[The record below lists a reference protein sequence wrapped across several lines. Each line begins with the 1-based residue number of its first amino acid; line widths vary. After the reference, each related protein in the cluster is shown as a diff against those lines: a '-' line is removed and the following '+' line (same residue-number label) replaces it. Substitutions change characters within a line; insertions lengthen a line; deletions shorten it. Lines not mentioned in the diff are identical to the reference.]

1 MEANTKTG
9 GPIQGLK
16 IVELAGI
23 GPAPLCCSL
32 LSDLGATIIRV
43 DRNNDPQLGVPRD
56 RRTDLLRRGRDSVSV
71 DLKQEEGVR
80 ITLRLISDADV
91 LIDPFRPGTTE
102 KLGLGPDVCFNRNP
116 RLIYARM
123 TGWGQT
129 GPLAHAAGHDLN
141 YLSLTG
147 IVHAIGSKK
156 TPIPPLNVVAD
167 MGGGAMSMA
176 LGILAGVYE
185 ARNSGVGQV
194 VDIAMTEGSAYLAL
208 AMYGMAAVGDY
219 SHERED
225 NILDGGAPF
234 YRCYET
240 KDNKFVSV
248 ASIEAKFYDLL
259 LEKTGLKG
267 ERNLPDQLDKTA
279 WPEMSLRFEKIF
291 KTKTRDEWCSIM
303 EGSDVCFAP
312 VLTFNEAPNHPHNQ
326 ARGTFVNVEGVPQPN
341 PAPRFSKT
349 PGYVKGAPPEV
360 GGNTREGLMSWG
372 FQQAEVDELFRTGV
386 VGWKEDTPNGAE

>member
-1 MEANTKTG
+1 MKADIKTG
-9 GPIQGLK
+9 GPLVGLK

-32 LSDLGATIIRV
+32 MSDLGATIIRV
-43 DRNNDPQLGVPRD
+43 DRNNDPQLGVPSD
-56 RRTDLLRRGRDSVSV
+56 RRTDLLRRGRDSVSI
-71 DLKQEEGVR
+71 DLKREEGVR
-80 ITLRLISDADV
+80 ATLRLISDADV

-102 KLGLGPDVCFNRNP
+102 KLGLGPDECFRGNP

-129 GPLAHAAGHDLN
+129 GPLAQAAGHDLN

-176 LGILAGVYE
+176 LGIMAGVYE
-185 ARNSGVGQV
+185 ARNSGTGQV

-219 SHERED
+219 SHERQD

-240 KDNKFVSV
+240 RDNKFVSV

-267 ERNLPDQLDKTA
+267 EDDLPDQFDKGS
-279 WPEMSLRFEKIF
+279 WPEMCSRFEEIF
-291 KTKTRDEWCSIM
+291 KTKTRQEWCDLM
-303 EGSDVCFAP
+303 EGTDVCFAP
-312 VLTFNEAPNHPHNQ
+312 VLTFNEAPDHPHNK
-326 ARGTFVNVEGVPQPN
+326 ARGTFVDVEGILQPN

-349 PGYVKGAPPEV
+349 PGSVKGAAPEV
-360 GGNTREGLMSWG
+360 GINTRDGLVSWG
-372 FQQAEVDELFRTGV
+372 FEPSEVDELLRTGV
-386 VGWKEDTPNGAE
+386 VGWKEDSQHRSR

>member
-1 MEANTKTG
+1 MSAGNG
-9 GPIQGLK
+9 NVGPLAGLK

-32 LSDLGATIIRV
+32 MSDLGADVLRI
-43 DRNNDPQLGVPRD
+43 DRHFDAKLGVPRD
-56 RRTDLLRRGRDSVSV
+56 RRTDLLRRGRKSVSI
-71 DLKQEEGVR
+71 DLKNIKGIQTVM
-80 ITLRLISDADV
+80 RLIEGADV
-91 LIDPFRPGTTE
+91 LVDPFRPGVTE
-102 KLGLGPDVCFNRNP
+102 KLGIGPDECFTSNRK
-116 RLIYARM
+116 LIYARM

-147 IVHAIGSKK
+147 IVHAIGSKEMP
-156 TPIPPLNVVAD
+156 TPPLNVVAD

-185 ARNSGVGQV
+185 ARNSGEGQV
-194 VDIAMTEGSAYLAL
+194 VDISMTEGSAYLAL

-219 SHERED
+219 SHERQD

-240 KDNKFVSV
+240 RDGKFVSI

-259 LEKTGLKG
+259 LEKTGIKG
-267 ERNLPDQLDKTA
+267 QENLPAQFDKTQ
-279 WPEMSLRFEKIF
+279 WPEMNIRFEAVF
-291 KTKTRDEWCSIM
+291 KTKTRDEWCEIM

-312 VLTFNEAPNHPHNQ
+312 VLTFNEAPDHPHNK
-326 ARGTFVNVEGVPQPN
+326 ARGTFVDVEGVLQPN
-341 PAPRFSKT
+341 PAPRFSRT
-349 PGYVKGAPPEV
+349 PGSVKGAAPDY
-360 GGNTREGLMSWG
+360 GQNTGDGLLEWG
-372 FQQAEVDELFRTGV
+372 FGAAEIDELMKENV
-386 VGWKEDTPNGAE
+386 VGWQDQG

>member
-1 MEANTKTG
+1 MSTG
-9 GPIQGLK
+9 NGNVGPLSGLR
-16 IVELAGI
+16 ILELAGI

-32 LSDLGATIIRV
+32 MSDLGADVLRV
-43 DRNNDPQLGVPRD
+43 DRTFDSKLGVTRD
-56 RRTDLLRRGRDSVSV
+56 RRTDLLRRGRKSVSI
-71 DLKQEEGVR
+71 DLKHVKGIETVM
-80 ITLRLISDADV
+80 RLTEDADV
-91 LIDPFRPGTTE
+91 LVDPFRPGVTE
-102 KLGLGPDVCFNRNP
+102 KLGIGPEECFPRNKK
-116 RLIYARM
+116 LIYARM

-129 GPLAHAAGHDLN
+129 GPLALAAGHDLN

-147 IVHAIGSKK
+147 IVHAIGPKELP
-156 TPIPPLNVVAD
+156 TPPLNVVAD

-185 ARNSGVGQV
+185 ARNSGEGQV
-194 VDIAMTEGSAYLAL
+194 IDISMTEGSAYLAL

-219 SHERED
+219 SHERQD

-240 KDNKFVSV
+240 KDGKFISV

-267 ERNLPDQLDKTA
+267 QKNLPAQHDKA
-279 WPEMSLRFEKIF
+279 HWPEMHLRFESIF
-291 KTKTRDEWCSIM
+291 KTKTRDEWCEIM

-326 ARGTFVNVEGVPQPN
+326 ARNTFADVEGVFQPN
-341 PAPRFSKT
+341 PAPRFSRT
-349 PGYVKGAPPEV
+349 PGSVKGSAP
-360 GGNTREGLMSWG
+360 GYGQNTRDGLLGWG
-372 FQQAEVDELFRTGV
+372 FREEEIDSLEEENI
-386 VGWKEDTPNGAE
+386 VGWQEED

>member
-1 MEANTKTG
+1 MSAGNGNG
-9 GPIQGLK
+9 GPLAGLK

-32 LSDLGATIIRV
+32 MSDLGADVLRI
-43 DRNNDPQLGVPRD
+43 DRNLDAKLGVPRD
-56 RRTDLLRRGRDSVSV
+56 RRTDLVRRGRKSVSI
-71 DLKQEEGVR
+71 DLKNIKGVQ
-80 ITLRLISDADV
+80 TAMRLIEGADV
-91 LIDPFRPGTTE
+91 LVDPFRPGVTE
-102 KLGLGPDVCFNRNP
+102 KLGLGPDECFASNRK
-116 RLIYARM
+116 LIYARM

-147 IVHAIGSKK
+147 IVHAIGPKEIP
-156 TPIPPLNVVAD
+156 TPPLNVVAD

-185 ARNSGVGQV
+185 TRNSGEGQV
-194 VDIAMTEGSAYLAL
+194 VDISMTEGSAYLAL

-219 SHERED
+219 SHERQD

-240 KDNKFVSV
+240 KDGKFVSI

-259 LEKTGLKG
+259 LEKTGIKG
-267 ERNLPDQLDKTA
+267 QETLPGQFDKTQ
-279 WPEMSLRFEKIF
+279 WPEMHARFEAVF
-291 KTKTRDEWCSIM
+291 KTKTREEWCEIM

-312 VLTFNEAPNHPHNQ
+312 VLTFNEAPDHPHNKV
-326 ARGTFVNVEGVPQPN
+326 RGTFVDVEGVLQPN
-341 PAPRFSKT
+341 PAPRFSRT
-349 PGYVKGAPPEV
+349 PGSVKGVAPDY
-360 GGNTREGLMSWG
+360 GQNTRDGLLEWG
-372 FQQAEVDELFRTGV
+372 FGAAEIDELMKENV
-386 VGWKEDTPNGAE
+386 VGWQEKD

>member
-1 MEANTKTG
+1 MSAGNGNG
-9 GPIQGLK
+9 GPLAGLK

-32 LSDLGATIIRV
+32 MSDLGADVLRI
-43 DRNNDPQLGVPRD
+43 DRNLDAKLGVPRD
-56 RRTDLLRRGRDSVSV
+56 RRTDLVRRGRKSVSI
-71 DLKQEEGVR
+71 DLKNIKGVQ
-80 ITLRLISDADV
+80 TAMRLIEGADV
-91 LIDPFRPGTTE
+91 LVDPFRPGVTE
-102 KLGLGPDVCFNRNP
+102 KLGLGPDECFASNRK
-116 RLIYARM
+116 LIYARM

-147 IVHAIGSKK
+147 IVHAIGPKEIP
-156 TPIPPLNVVAD
+156 TPPLNVVAD

-185 ARNSGVGQV
+185 TRNSGEGQV
-194 VDIAMTEGSAYLAL
+194 VDISMTEGSAYLAL

-219 SHERED
+219 SHERQD

-240 KDNKFVSV
+240 KDGKFVSI

-259 LEKTGLKG
+259 LEKTGIKG
-267 ERNLPDQLDKTA
+267 QETLPGQFDKTQ
-279 WPEMSLRFEKIF
+279 WPEMHARFEAVF
-291 KTKTRDEWCSIM
+291 KTKTREEWCEIM

-312 VLTFNEAPNHPHNQ
+312 VLTFNEAPDHPHNKV
-326 ARGTFVNVEGVPQPN
+326 RGTFVDVEGVLQPN
-341 PAPRFSKT
+341 PAPRFSRT
-349 PGYVKGAPPEV
+349 PGSVKGVAPNY
-360 GGNTREGLMSWG
+360 GQNTRDGLLEWG
-372 FQQAEVDELFRTGV
+372 FGAAEIDELMKENV
-386 VGWKEDTPNGAE
+386 VGWQEKD

>member
-1 MEANTKTG
+1 MSAGNGNG
-9 GPIQGLK
+9 GPLAGLK

-32 LSDLGATIIRV
+32 MSDLGADVLRI
-43 DRNNDPQLGVPRD
+43 DRNLDAKLGVPRD
-56 RRTDLLRRGRDSVSV
+56 RRTDLVRRGRKSVSI
-71 DLKQEEGVR
+71 DLKNIKGVQ
-80 ITLRLISDADV
+80 TAMRLIEGADV
-91 LIDPFRPGTTE
+91 LVDPFRPGVTE
-102 KLGLGPDVCFNRNP
+102 KLGLGPDECFASNRK
-116 RLIYARM
+116 LIYARM

-147 IVHAIGSKK
+147 IVHAIGPKEIP
-156 TPIPPLNVVAD
+156 TPPLNVVAD

-185 ARNSGVGQV
+185 ARNSGEGQV
-194 VDIAMTEGSAYLAL
+194 VDISMTEGSAYLAL

-219 SHERED
+219 SHERQD

-240 KDNKFVSV
+240 KDGKFVSI

-259 LEKTGLKG
+259 LEKTGIKG
-267 ERNLPDQLDKTA
+267 QETLPGQFDKTQ
-279 WPEMSLRFEKIF
+279 WPEMHARFEAVF
-291 KTKTRDEWCSIM
+291 KTKTREEWCEIM

-312 VLTFNEAPNHPHNQ
+312 VLTFNEAPDHPHNKV
-326 ARGTFVNVEGVPQPN
+326 RGTFVDVEGVLQPN
-341 PAPRFSKT
+341 PAPRFSRT
-349 PGYVKGAPPEV
+349 PGSVKGVAPDY
-360 GGNTREGLMSWG
+360 GQNTRDGLLEWG
-372 FQQAEVDELFRTGV
+372 FGAAEIDELMKANV
-386 VGWKEDTPNGAE
+386 VGWQEKD

>member
-1 MEANTKTG
+1 MSVGNG
-9 GPIQGLK
+9 NVGPLAGLK

-32 LSDLGATIIRV
+32 MSDLGADVLRI
-43 DRNNDPQLGVPRD
+43 DRHFDAKLGVPRD
-56 RRTDLLRRGRDSVSV
+56 RRTDLLRRGRKSVSI
-71 DLKQEEGVR
+71 DLKNIKGIQTVM
-80 ITLRLISDADV
+80 RLIEGADV
-91 LIDPFRPGTTE
+91 LVDPFRPGVTE
-102 KLGLGPDVCFNRNP
+102 KLGIGPDECFTSNRK
-116 RLIYARM
+116 LIYARM

-147 IVHAIGSKK
+147 IVHAIGSKEIP
-156 TPIPPLNVVAD
+156 TPPLNVVAD

-185 ARNSGVGQV
+185 ARNSGEGQV
-194 VDIAMTEGSAYLAL
+194 VDISMTEGSAYLAL

-219 SHERED
+219 SHERQD

-240 KDNKFVSV
+240 RDGKFVSI

-259 LEKTGLKG
+259 LEKTGIKG
-267 ERNLPDQLDKTA
+267 QENLPAQFDKTQ
-279 WPEMSLRFEKIF
+279 WPEMHIRFEAVF
-291 KTKTRDEWCSIM
+291 KTKTRDEWCEIM

-312 VLTFNEAPNHPHNQ
+312 VLTFNEAPDHPHNK
-326 ARGTFVNVEGVPQPN
+326 ARGTFVDVEGVLQPN
-341 PAPRFSKT
+341 PAPRFSRT
-349 PGYVKGAPPEV
+349 PGSVKGAPPDY
-360 GGNTREGLMSWG
+360 GQNTGDGLLEWG
-372 FQQAEVDELFRTGV
+372 FGAAEIDELMKENV
-386 VGWKEDTPNGAE
+386 VGWQDQG

>member
-1 MEANTKTG
+1 MSAGNGNG
-9 GPIQGLK
+9 GPLAGLK

-32 LSDLGATIIRV
+32 MSDLGADVLRI
-43 DRNNDPQLGVPRD
+43 DRNLDAKLGVPRD
-56 RRTDLLRRGRDSVSV
+56 RRTDLVRRGRKSVSI
-71 DLKQEEGVR
+71 DLKNIKGVQ
-80 ITLRLISDADV
+80 TAMRLIEGADV
-91 LIDPFRPGTTE
+91 LVDPFRPGVTE
-102 KLGLGPDVCFNRNP
+102 KLGLGPDECFASNRK
-116 RLIYARM
+116 LIYARM

-147 IVHAIGSKK
+147 IVHAIGPKEIP
-156 TPIPPLNVVAD
+156 TPPLNVVAD

-185 ARNSGVGQV
+185 ARNSGEGQV
-194 VDIAMTEGSAYLAL
+194 VDISMTEGSAYLAL

-219 SHERED
+219 SHERQD

-240 KDNKFVSV
+240 KDGKFVSI

-259 LEKTGLKG
+259 LEKTGIKG
-267 ERNLPDQLDKTA
+267 QETLPGQFDKTQ
-279 WPEMSLRFEKIF
+279 WPEMHARFEAVF
-291 KTKTRDEWCSIM
+291 KTKTREEWCEIM

-312 VLTFNEAPNHPHNQ
+312 VLTFNEAPDHPHNKV
-326 ARGTFVNVEGVPQPN
+326 RGTFVDVEGVLQPN
-341 PAPRFSKT
+341 PAPRFSRT
-349 PGYVKGAPPEV
+349 PGSVKGVAPDY
-360 GGNTREGLMSWG
+360 GQNTRDGLLEWG
-372 FQQAEVDELFRTGV
+372 FGAAEIDELMKENV
-386 VGWKEDTPNGAE
+386 VGWQEKD

>member
-1 MEANTKTG
+1 MEADIKTG
-9 GPIQGLK
+9 GPLVGLK

-32 LSDLGATIIRV
+32 LSDLGAKIIRV
-43 DRNNDPQLGVPRD
+43 DRNNDPQLGVPSD
-56 RRTDLLRRGRDSVSV
+56 RRTDLLRRGRDSVSI
-71 DLKQEEGVR
+71 DLKREEGVR
-80 ITLRLISDADV
+80 ATLRLISDADV

-102 KLGLGPDVCFNRNP
+102 KLGLGPDECFRGNP

-129 GPLAHAAGHDLN
+129 GPLAQAAGHDLN

-176 LGILAGVYE
+176 LGIMAGVYE
-185 ARNSGVGQV
+185 ARNSGTGQV

-219 SHERED
+219 SHERQD

-240 KDNKFVSV
+240 RDNKFVSV

-267 ERNLPDQLDKTA
+267 EDDLPDQFDKGS
-279 WPEMSLRFEKIF
+279 WPGMCSRFEEIF
-291 KTKTRDEWCSIM
+291 KTKTRQEWCDLM
-303 EGSDVCFAP
+303 EGTDVCFAP
-312 VLTFNEAPNHPHNQ
+312 VLTFNEAPDHPHNK
-326 ARGTFVNVEGVPQPN
+326 ARGTFVDVEGVLQPN

-349 PGYVKGAPPEV
+349 PGSVKGAAPEV
-360 GGNTREGLMSWG
+360 GTNTRDGLVSWG
-372 FQQAEVDELFRTGV
+372 FEPSEVDELLRTGV
-386 VGWKEDTPNGAE
+386 VGWKEDSQHRSR